1 MVRTPNSPQRW
12 FDQITLTPTR
22 KTRSQ
27 RWSNHSLPHIH
38 SSPIHPSTNHQVE
51 DLFASI
57 HSRNR
62 ELFQPNIP
70 RVDSQS
76 AAERIKVLDEQRLEL
91 AKVALEKA
99 EKAKERART
108 IALKRRKRKRQR
120 WLADKKDTETE
131 RQRSILAAITT
142 AARKK
147 RYATIRNDVTVALS
161 PFSRNRQKSKQAQL
175 SGACRQQKRRRANGF
190 LHGIQKEFKDDV
202 AKWNDLGDPYGGMRR
217 SIHVRKLHSV
227 PSNKKKDEFS
237 LSCF

>member
-22 KTRSQ
+22 KVHNLART
-27 RWSNHSLPHIH
+27 NHSLPSIDIH
-38 SSPIHPSTNHQVE
+38 SSPSTNHQVE

-175 SGACRQQKRRRANGF
+175 SGACRQQKRRRRANGF
-190 LHGIQKEFKDDV
+190 LRGIQKEFKDDV